1 MDNKE
6 LTGVMFPRK
15 KEHDKQP
22 DFKGSC
28 LIGGETYYVAGW
40 NREGKTTGAP
50 YMHLQFQKKGEYKKE
65 SKPTYQQSVQQ
76 VAQAVGG
83 SAELGSKE
91 TIVDE
96 VPF

>member
-1 MDNKE
+1 MEQNRQDNRIA
-6 LTGVMFPRK
+6 LYAPGFP
-15 KEHDKQP
+15 
-22 DFKGSC
+22 
-28 LIGGETYYVAGW
+28 
-40 NREGKTTGAP
+40 
-50 YMHLQFQKKGEYKKE
+50 KKGEYKKE
-65 SKPTYQQSVQQ
+65 EKPSYQQSVQQ